1 MKMKQLLGATALVG
15 ILVAFPMIA
24 SAQTAPA
31 AKPATPP
38 DEDAANDEAVITVT
52 GSRIARP
59 EYSGV
64 LPGVQISGEFIQERG
79 FTSVLEALNDQ
90 PLIGPGASPLGTNG
104 GQSASLGAAFVDLL
118 DLGTNRTLT
127 LVNGRRFVSGNA
139 ASLFVQGNTSG
150 GQVDLNSLPSSLIDR
165 IDVVT
170 VGGAAAYGSD
180 AIAGVV
186 NIILKDKFEGNEFGA
201 LAGIT
206 ERGDAARYQVRG
218 LVGRNL
224 FDGRLNVVG
233 SAEYT
238 REDGLQADARDF
250 QLRRANTLNNFANG
264 SRRNPSFGSA
274 IIDTV
279 GLNNGAFLRNLDD
292 GIPANAFNTNLI
304 NITQSFNGTVL
315 NLNSQ
320 PTAIPYVANAR
331 NFISF
336 QNGLSPTT
344 GPGNAFFGVTG
355 QLVNGLPGVAIAL
368 GALSG
373 NGRNG
378 LTAAI
383 PGVPFTTFAP
393 TALPAGVTPTQ
404 VFTQFGI
411 TPPAGS
417 NVAQQN
423 LLAVNVLQANRP
435 TQREFFNANPNLPV
449 NYFLGTFL
457 PNLPRIA
464 NTDTRLVTVA
474 GAQVPI
480 NQVLPFVA
488 VPLEFNPDGSIRQ
501 FTASTLTPG
510 QAGQINLS
518 PGGDSSQLR
527 AIENTVLRTQ
537 QDRLV
542 LNLNANFELT
552 PNITLFTENLYSRT
566 DSISLR
572 NGASTNNVS
581 TSVENTPLNINVNN
595 PFLTAGNLASLSA
608 VGIGTGVGQVQN
620 FALTRQNQDIFGD
633 NPGRNLTNTYR
644 LVAGARAK
652 FKFLSKDWNAEI
664 SGTYG
669 RAQQTTTVT
678 SIKDIEYQLAL
689 DVTRDSAGQIR
700 CRSQL
705 FASQYLG
712 RTPTGTVANLT
723 RLPGVDGLPTERVV
737 TPTITQAQIDG
748 CQPLNPFGFN
758 QLSDA
763 SKAYVRQD
771 VTFNNTSTQTFIQGF
786 VGGGVFDLP
795 AGTFSINAAAEY
807 RRESL
812 NFFADPLTNLGG
824 GRQAPSAATQGS
836 ISVLEG
842 GVEAQIPVFGD
853 DFLPFLGRLEINPAF
868 RVSRQ
873 TGSAGR
879 FRNLAGNVITP
890 TSEGDPSVIYSFAG
904 TWQPIPVTDITV
916 RGNFTRSIRQPSIVE
931 LFLGGQPAF
940 SVTTDPCGPA
950 LIDQGTSAVTRRAN
964 CRSALIS
971 LGIAANANA
980 ADTFLSTFVPNNIS
994 LPGSFA
1000 GAPGLSPEQAV
1011 SWTVGANFTPSYI
1024 PGLSLSVD
1032 YINVDLANIIQPT
1045 TPTQG
1050 LNFCYESQTFPDT
1063 SPQTGSNTCNFV
1075 TRNAT
1080 DFQVDPGFAS
1090 GFINLASTRLRAFSI
1105 AGRYSFDLPR
1115 DFGQMTIRS
1124 NAYHLVTFDSSAN
1137 GTFSDVIRTAGTAA
1151 RPQWEV
1157 QTTMRY
1163 QKGSFFTQ
1171 GTWNWADRTR
1181 FFSGGQPATIEFNP
1195 ELTIPSVNTYDIV
1208 IGADINDKFRI
1219 QFNIL
1224 NATDVSFF
1232 GSDFQLASGNVT
1244 DNFGRRFQLAI
1255 TTRF

>member
-1 MKMKQLLGATALVG
+1 M
-15 ILVAFPMIA
+15 
-24 SAQTAPA
+24 
-31 AKPATPP
+31 
-38 DEDAANDEAVITVT
+38 
-52 GSRIARP
+52 
-59 EYSGV
+59 
-64 LPGVQISGEFIQERG
+64 
-79 FTSVLEALNDQ
+79 
-90 PLIGPGASPLGTNG
+90 
-104 GQSASLGAAFVDLL
+104 
-118 DLGTNRTLT
+118 
-127 LVNGRRFVSGNA
+127 
-139 ASLFVQGNTSG
+139 
-150 GQVDLNSLPSSLIDR
+150 
-165 IDVVT
+165 
-170 VGGAAAYGSD
+170 
-180 AIAGVV
+180 
-186 NIILKDKFEGNEFGA
+186 
-201 LAGIT
+201 
-206 ERGDAARYQVRG
+206 
-218 LVGRNL
+218 
-224 FDGRLNVVG
+224 
-233 SAEYT
+233 
-238 REDGLQADARDF
+238 
-250 QLRRANTLNNFANG
+250 
-264 SRRNPSFGSA
+264 
-274 IIDTV
+274 
-279 GLNNGAFLRNLDD
+279 
-292 GIPANAFNTNLI
+292 
-304 NITQSFNGTVL
+304 
-315 NLNSQ
+315 
-320 PTAIPYVANAR
+320 
-331 NFISF
+331 
-336 QNGLSPTT
+336 
-344 GPGNAFFGVTG
+344 
-355 QLVNGLPGVAIAL
+355 
-368 GALSG
+368 
-373 NGRNG
+373 
-378 LTAAI
+378 
-383 PGVPFTTFAP
+383 PFTTFAP

-417 NVAQQN
+417 TAAQQS

-510 QAGQINLS
+510 QAGAINLS

-572 NGASTNNVS
+572 NGASPNSVS
-581 TSVENTPLNINVNN
+581 TSVENAALNINVNN

-633 NPGRNLTNTYR
+633 NPNRNLTNTYR

-795 AGTFSINAAAEY
+795 AGTFSINAAGEY
-807 RRESL
+807 RHESL

-1244 DNFGRRFQLAI
+1244 DNFGRRFQLAV